1 MSSNTNMSPNTGND
15 FDLKAIIQ
23 SYSKHWIWFVLS
35 ILTALI
41 LGYIFIRYSVPK
53 YSATAK
59 IQIIE
64 EKNSSPQLNLFK
76 DLDFL
81 GAGKNKVEDEIEILN
96 SRSNFID
103 VVIDLNLN
111 LKIIEIGN
119 IKDSQVYQ
127 EQPFKVNF
135 IASDSIIYRSG
146 ATFMVDLRSES
157 SFGFQEIVGGEPLAD
172 FKNYAFGNKISTK
185 AIGDIVL
192 LPNLE
197 HIARGK
203 GRLFKISLV
212 PVTAVAQAYK
222 KGTVI
227 TQSKEYSNIL
237 NLSLNDASAQEAK
250 KILDRLIYVYNNNAI
265 EDKKALADNT
275 SNFINDRI
283 SSIYDNLSSIDQS
296 AQDFKTE
303 RGLTDIA
310 SQANINMNVGAANQQ
325 ELQKMST
332 QLEIANSMK
341 DYVDEQDSYEVL
353 PSNIGLADASI
364 ASTTAK
370 YNQLVLERKRLL
382 KSSNEKNPI
391 IVNLDQQIDG
401 LRNSMKS
408 SLSGMTNSLNLQV
421 NNLSSQMAVMN
432 SRIYSSPKNE
442 RALRDITRQQQ
453 TKEQLYLYLLQKRE
467 ESQITFA
474 SASPKSKVID
484 YAYNPSPMPVSPKKP
499 IIYLA
504 SMIFGFLVPFSFIYL
519 KGILDSK
526 IHNKIGLEKLI
537 KNIPVLAEIPK
548 LTKNQVKMVGVNDRS
563 VLGESLRIL
572 RTNLDYLLK
581 SKGDGGKKNV
591 VLVTSSVPGEGKTF
605 VSSNLTMILA
615 NTGKRIL
622 LLGADIRNPKLYTF
636 YGGESASNNKR
647 DVGIG
652 LTEYLYDKTVTV
664 KSITNEQFVNENKV
678 DVIYSGKIPPNP
690 TELLMSSRMSELIE
704 EVRDSYDY
712 IILDSAPILAVTDT
726 LLISEY
732 ADQILYVVKAD
743 STEKK
748 VLEYPMKLKE
758 EGKLK
763 NLAFV
768 VNAVK
773 NSDLGYGGKYGYGY
787 YGEAQKKW
795 WQFKKN

>member
-1 MSSNTNMSPNTGND
+1 MSPNSGND

-35 ILTALI
+35 ILTALV

-111 LKIIEIGN
+111 LKLIEIGN
-119 IKDSQVYQ
+119 IKDSQVY
-127 EQPFKVNF
+127 ENQPFRVNF
-135 IASDSIIYRSG
+135 IAPDTLIYRSA
-146 ATFMVDLRSES
+146 ATFMVDLNSET
-157 SFGFQEIVGGEPLAD
+157 SFGFQEIVNGEPLAD
-172 FKNYAFGNKISTK
+172 YKKYDFGNKISTK
-185 AIGDIVL
+185 SIGDIVL
-192 LPNLE
+192 LPNPE
-197 HIARGK
+197 SIKDGK
-203 GRLFKISLV
+203 GRLFKISLA
-212 PVTAVAQAYK
+212 PITAVAQAYK

-237 NLSLNDASAQEAK
+237 NLSLNDASPQAAK
-250 KILDRLIYVYNNNAI
+250 KILDKLIYVYNNNAI

-283 SSIYDNLSSIDQS
+283 ASIYDNLSSIDQS

-341 DYVDEQDSYEVL
+341 DYVDEQDNYEVL

-364 ASTTAK
+364 ASTTSK

-484 YAYNPSPMPVSPKKP
+484 YAYNPSSMPVSPKKP
-499 IIYLA
+499 IIFLA
-504 SMIFGFLVPFSFIYL
+504 SMIFGFLVPFSIIYL
-519 KGILDSK
+519 HGILDSK
-526 IHNKIGLEKLI
+526 IHNKLGLEKLI
-537 KNIPVLAEIPK
+537 KNIPVLAEIPR
-548 LTKNQVKMVGVNDRS
+548 LTKSQVKMVGANDRS

-581 SKGDGGKKNV
+581 SKADNKKRNV

-622 LLGADIRNPKLYTF
+622 LVGADIRNPKLYTF
-636 YGGESASNNKR
+636 YGGKSSTDAKGKR

-652 LTEYLYDKTVTV
+652 LTEYLYDKSVTV

-690 TELLMSSRMSELIE
+690 TELLMSSRMRELIE
-704 EVRDSYDY
+704 EVKESYDY
-712 IILDSAPILAVTDT
+712 IILDTAPVLAVTDT

-732 ADQILYVVKAD
+732 ADQILYVVQAD
-743 STEKK
+743 STDKK

-758 EGKLK
+758 EGKLN

-768 VNAVK
+768 VNSVK

-787 YGEAQKKW
+787 YGEPEKKW
-795 WQFKKN
+795 WQFMKK